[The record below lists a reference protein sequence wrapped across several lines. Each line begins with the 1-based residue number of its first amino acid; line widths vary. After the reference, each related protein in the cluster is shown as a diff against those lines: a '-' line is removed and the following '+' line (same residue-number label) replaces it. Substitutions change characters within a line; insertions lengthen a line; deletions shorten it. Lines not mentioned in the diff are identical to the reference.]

1 MSGPQPVKDK
11 NVYSNSAA
19 IAIEQAFLE
28 KTTGSA
34 RLAGEAAALFPS
46 GVTHDSRYLRPHGLY
61 IAHAEGAYKWDVDG
75 NRYVDYFG
83 GHGALLLGHGHPRLR
98 AAIQAAVAHGTHFA
112 AGHDAEIRWAEQ
124 VCRLVPSADRV
135 RFTSSG
141 TEAVMMALR
150 LARRFTGKNKFLR
163 FKGHFH
169 GWADDMTSGFGAQ
182 VEGGQAVG
190 VPGDVAGRSL
200 LLEAGDLAETE
211 RVLAE
216 ESDLAAV
223 ILEPLG
229 ASTGMVPIDHE
240 YLQAL
245 RELTAARGVVLILD
259 EVITGFR
266 ISPGGAQAVLG
277 ICPDLTTL
285 AKILAGGLPGGAVA
299 GRKDILDG
307 LDFEA
312 SRRSGE
318 EKIYHP
324 GTFNANPISAAAGA
338 AMLAELAATG
348 ACEGAATTA
357 SHLRRRLN
365 QILAEE
371 GVSWAVYG
379 QSSVFHFFL
388 NPENRAIAAE
398 TFVPESVTPE
408 ELNWKPA
415 ELLRQLRLAML
426 VEGVDLSGWP
436 GGLVSAAHD
445 EDSAEETCQ
454 AFAKA
459 LHRLKQ
465 ANWI

>member
-1 MSGPQPVKDK
+1 MPKLQSSEGQTAR
-11 NVYSNSAA
+11 SNSAA

-28 KTTGSA
+28 GTPGSA
-34 RLAGEAAALFPS
+34 RLAEEAAALFPS
-46 GVTHDSRYLRPHGLY
+46 GVTHDSRYLNPHGLY
-61 IAHAEGAYKWDVDG
+61 ITHAEGAHKWDVDG
-75 NRYVDYFG
+75 NCYVDYFG
-83 GHGALLLGHGHPRLR
+83 GHGALLLGHGHPRMR

-124 VCRLVPSADRV
+124 VCRLVPSAERV

-150 LARRFTGKNKFLR
+150 LARRFTGKNKVLR

-182 VEGGQAVG
+182 VDGGRAVG
-190 VPGDVAGRSL
+190 VPTDVAGRSL
-200 LLEAGDLAETE
+200 VLEAGDLTGTE

-216 ESDLAAV
+216 ERDLAAV

-229 ASTGMVPIDHE
+229 ASTGMVPIERE
-240 YLQAL
+240 YLAAL
-245 RELTAARGVVLILD
+245 RELTAAKNIVLIFD

-266 ISPGGAQAVLG
+266 VSPGGVQAVLG
-277 ICPDLTTL
+277 ICPDLTSL

-307 LDFEA
+307 LDFEV
-312 SRRSGE
+312 SRRTGT

-324 GTFNANPISAAAGA
+324 GTFNANPVSAAAGA
-338 AMLAELAATG
+338 AMLTELAATG
-348 ACEGAATTA
+348 ACEAAATTA
-357 SHLRRRLN
+357 SLLRQHLN
-365 QILAEE
+365 QVLAEE
-371 GVSWAVYG
+371 AVPWAVYG
-379 QSSVFHFFL
+379 QSSVFHIFL
-388 NPENRAIAAE
+388 NPEKRAIAAD
-398 TFVPESVTPE
+398 TFDPQSVTPE
-408 ELNWKPA
+408 ELTWKPA

-445 EDSAEETCQ
+445 EHTVEETSL

-459 LHRLKQ
+459 LRRLKQ
-465 ANWI
+465 ASWI